1 MKFVALV
8 AILPDSEEE
17 NAIDI
22 AKQNGAG
29 AVTIL
34 NGRNIGLK
42 EKKIFLGLTLEENV
56 SILIFIL
63 PEKLSMQ
70 VMKVLRKEFDMDNH
84 DNSSVTFTIPLNHV
98 AGLNNDEL
106 QKFEEDVKN
115 NL

>member
-8 AILPDSEEE
+8 VIIPDNLEEK
-17 NAIDI
+17 AIDI

-34 NGRNIGLK
+34 SGKNIGLK

-56 SILIFIL
+56 SILIFVL
-63 PEKLSMQ
+63 PRKISMT
-70 VMKVLRKEFDMDNH
+70 VMKSLRKEFDLDNH
-84 DNSSVTFTIPLNHV
+84 ENNSIAFTMPLSHV

-106 QKFEEDVKN
+106 NKFEQDMKH
-115 NL
+115 LI